1 MRTTEQTSQ
10 KGEIKF
16 SILKV
21 INNTNKSNISYSE
34 LGNELNNF
42 KNDNNESKPQQIIES
57 DIFRGTNYQ
66 DRDGTKNKRQHYT
79 GHGRVSKKQRFLLR

>member
-1 MRTTEQTSQ
+1 MATTEQTSR

-16 SILKV
+16 SIFKV
-21 INNTNKSNISYSE
+21 INNINKSNISYSE

-42 KNDNNESKPQQIIES
+42 KNHNNDSKPQHISES
-57 DIFRGTNYQ
+57 DIFRGRNDQ
-66 DRDGTKNKRQHYT
+66 DRDGTKSKQQHYT